1 MTVSGC
7 FKMRNM
13 VESEDH
19 CWVANSVGPGRT
31 NTYGAY
37 LVVGK
42 FFVVL
47 DVGDDGLIGL
57 ATAVGF

>member
-1 MTVSGC
+1 
-7 FKMRNM
+7 MRNM